1 MKPKQKTLLSVI
13 TVIFMLMTGISVFA
27 EDGTEEVE
35 ILTSGDYSYSVIN
48 GGAILK
54 EYTNFTETVITIPEE
69 IDGYPVKALDK
80 NLFYSKSDTDT
91 SISKV
96 IAEKII
102 IPASVEEIGTF
113 AFYGC
118 VNVKEYEVAEDS
130 PAFCDVDGVMY
141 DKNQKMLMAYPLASE
156 ATEYTVADGAIFIDY
171 GAFSNCKAIENI
183 VLPDS
188 LETIGEWAFAKC
200 INLKEISLPDK
211 ITKINR
217 YTFAYCVNLT
227 DIKWSSSLTTI
238 DKGAF
243 GGCTLLT
250 EITLPDSII
259 EIGQGVFSDCIG
271 ITKVNLPEGLN
282 TLNEGAFS
290 GCTSLNEIE
299 LPSKLITIG
308 EKAVGYNYNISKELV
323 KNANFKIHGKTGSTA
338 ETYANENLITFVS
351 TGDVETQPVVTE
363 EAKSTVP
370 NLNTEDNEGGSK
382 ALKIVLSVVGFVVI
396 AGVAVAITMKKKK
409 A

>member
-13 TVIFMLMTGISVFA
+13 TIILMFMSGISVFA
-27 EDGTEEVE
+27 DDGTEEVE
-35 ILTSGDYSYSVIN
+35 IFTSGDYTYSVNDGGATLASYS
-48 GGAILK
+48 
-54 EYTNFTETVITIPEE
+54 NFTETIITIPQE
-69 IDGYPVKALDK
+69 IDGYPVKGLGD
-80 NLFYSKSDTDT
+80 NLFYSKTDIDPT
-91 SISKV
+91 ISKV

-102 IPASVEEIGTF
+102 IPASVEEVGTF

-130 PAFCDVDGVMY
+130 TTFCDVDGVMF
-141 DKNQKMLMAYPLASE
+141 DKNKTLLMAYPLASE
-156 ATEYTVADGAIFIDY
+156 ATEYTVADGVTFIDY
-171 GAFSNCKAIENI
+171 GAFSNCKAIEKV

-200 INLKEISLPDK
+200 TNLKGISLPDK

-227 DIKWSSSLTTI
+227 DIKWSTSLETLE
-238 DKGAF
+238 KGAF
-243 GGCTLLT
+243 GGCTSLT

-259 EIGQGVFSDCIG
+259 GIGQGVFSDCTG
-271 ITKVNLPEGLN
+271 LTKVNLPEGLN

-290 GCTSLNEIE
+290 GCTSLTEIE

-338 ETYANENLITFVS
+338 QTYANENLFTFVS
-351 TGDVETQPVVTE
+351 TGAVETQPIVTE

-370 NLNTEDNEGGSK
+370 NLNSEDNEGGSK
-382 ALKIVLSVVGFVVI
+382 ALIIVLSVVGFVVI
-396 AGVAVAITMKKKK
+396 AGVTVVITKRKKK